1 MKDYLIF
8 SILLYIVKNK
18 STTAKDIAKNFDI
31 SQRTVY
37 RYIDSLSLIGVPII
51 TKLGRTG
58 GIVLVRD
65 YYIDG
70 LMLSKNDKNII
81 KKYIKEGNLPE
92 DLIKILNKLI

>member
-18 STTAKDIAKNFDI
+18 STTAKEIAKNFDI

-58 GIVLVRD
+58 GIELVRD

-92 DLIKILNKLI
+92 DLLKVLNKL